1 MDNTISEQ
9 EPKFVRQM
17 TLGQFERMFPNED
30 ACDAYLTAQRWPNGV
45 KCPRCGNPKV
55 YKLRFKLWHWQCQI
69 CNPKGY
75 RFSTISGT
83 IFENTN
89 YPLLVWFKVLY
100 LILTSKKGISAL
112 QVHRM
117 IGSGSYRTAW
127 HMCHRLRAS
136 LHDPEFQQLMGIVEV
151 DETYVGG
158 KDKNRHWDKKSHKT
172 GGEASGKVPVI
183 GAISRKGNVVCR
195 MIENTSRE
203 TLDGFI
209 NKVVSPNV
217 SLLANR

>member
-1 MDNTISEQ
+1 MDKTITEGK
-9 EPKFVRQM
+9 PKFVRQM
-17 TLGQFERMFPNED
+17 TLPEFEGIFPDED
-30 ACDAYLTAQRWPNGV
+30 ACDAYLTARRWPSGV
-45 KCPRCGNPKV
+45 KCPRCSNPKV
-55 YKLRFKLWHWQCQI
+55 YKLNFKPWHWQCQI

-127 HMCHRLRAS
+127 YMCMRLRAS
-136 LHDPEFQQLMGIVEV
+136 LHDPDFQQLMGIVEV

-158 KDKNRHWDKKSHKT
+158 KDKTGIGTKKNHKT
-172 GGEASGKVPVI
+172 GAVKHP
-183 GAISRKGNVVCR
+183 ARLR
-195 MIENTSRE
+195 
-203 TLDGFI
+203 
-209 NKVVSPNV
+209 
-217 SLLANR
+217 SLEPSAERAMWSAA